1 MFRLRSAAFSF
12 ALLPALM
19 PLAMVQ
25 PAQAGGGDRCGGTL
39 YQLQVSQSGTT
50 AFDRFRFNL
59 GLSAEAATKA
69 DAMQQLNV
77 RLERLR
83 SALTPLVSGRLTVP
97 APTTYA
103 IGGGNAGP
111 RRERANTSVSGEVSK
126 ANYDALI
133 QAAGKL
139 PGVNLNGFTSLAES
153 GSAETLQAQLM
164 RQALADGKRQAQATA
179 DALGL
184 RRVQLLRINQRGG
197 YAPRPMAYNRAL
209 SASFNPDEA
218 PAPRNSV
225 SLALDYCLF

>member
-25 PAQAGGGDRCGGTL
+25 PAQAGGVDRCGGTL
-39 YQLQVSQSGTT
+39 YQLQVSQSGTA

-59 GLSAEAATKA
+59 GLSAEAAMKA
-69 DAMQQLNV
+69 DAMQQINA

-83 SALTPLVSGRLTVP
+83 SALTPLVSGRMTIP
-97 APTTYA
+97 APRTYA
-103 IGGGNAGP
+103 IGGGSAGP
-111 RRERANTSVSGEVSK
+111 RRQRATTNVSGEVNK

-153 GSAETLQAQLM
+153 GSAETLQTQLM
-164 RQALADGKRQAQATA
+164 RQALADGKRQAQA
-179 DALGL
+179 
-184 RRVQLLRINQRGG
+184 RRINC
-197 YAPRPMAYNRAL
+197 ACKDSAL
-209 SASFNPDEA
+209 PLAAKEVKPLRFTPGSL
-218 PAPRNSV
+218 PA
-225 SLALDYCLF
+225 A

>member
-1 MFRLRSAAFSF
+1 MVRLRSAAFSL

-19 PLAMVQ
+19 MPS
-25 PAQAGGGDRCGGTL
+25 PAQAGSGDRCGGTL

-59 GLSAEAATKA
+59 DLSAEAATKA
-69 DAMQQLNV
+69 EAMQQLNA

-83 SALTPLVSGRLTVP
+83 SALTPLVSGRMTIP
-97 APTTYA
+97 APRTYA
-103 IGGGNAGP
+103 IGGGSAGP
-111 RRERANTSVSGEVSK
+111 RRQRATTNVSGEVSK

-139 PGVNLNGFTSLAES
+139 PGVNLNGFTSLAAS

-197 YAPRPMAYNRAL
+197 TSPRPVAMNRAL

-225 SLALDYCLF
+225 SLALDYCLS

>member
-19 PLAMVQ
+19 PLAMVE
-25 PAQAGGGDRCGGTL
+25 PAQAGGGDRCSGKL

-69 DAMQQLNV
+69 DAMQQINA

-83 SALTPLVSGRLTVP
+83 SALMPLVSGRMTIP
-97 APTTYA
+97 APRTYA

-139 PGVNLNGFTSLAES
+139 PGVNLNGFTSLAAS
-153 GSAETLQAQLM
+153 GSAESLQAQLM

-197 YAPRPMAYNRAL
+197 NAPRPMAYNRAL

-225 SLALDYCLF
+225 SLALDYCLS

>member
-69 DAMQQLNV
+69 VAMKQLNV

-139 PGVNLNGFTSLAES
+139 PGVNLNGFTSLAAS
-153 GSAETLQAQLM
+153 GSAETVQAQLM

-225 SLALDYCLF
+225 SLALDYCLS

>member
-1 MFRLRSAAFSF
+1 MFRLRSAAFSV

-19 PLAMVQ
+19 PLAVVQ
-25 PAQAGGGDRCGGTL
+25 PAQARGGDRCGGTL

-59 GLSAEAATKA
+59 GLSAEAGSKA
-69 DAMQQLNV
+69 DAMKQLNA

-83 SALTPLVSGRLTVP
+83 SALTPLVSGRMTIP
-97 APTTYA
+97 APRTYA
-103 IGGGNAGP
+103 IGGGSAGP
-111 RRERANTSVSGEVSK
+111 RRQRATTNVSGEVSK

-139 PGVNLNGFTSLAES
+139 PGVNLNGFTSLAAS

-197 YAPRPMAYNRAL
+197 YRPRLLPHNRML

-225 SLALDYCLF
+225 SLALDYCLS

>member
-19 PLAMVQ
+19 PLAVVQ
-25 PAQAGGGDRCGGTL
+25 PAQARGGDRCGGTL
-39 YQLQVSQSGTT
+39 YQLQASQSGTT

-59 GLSAEAATKA
+59 GLSAEAGSKA
-69 DAMQQLNV
+69 DAMKQLNA

-83 SALTPLVSGRLTVP
+83 SALTPLVSGRMTIP
-97 APTTYA
+97 APRTYA
-103 IGGGNAGP
+103 IGGGSAGP
-111 RRERANTSVSGEVSK
+111 RRQRATTNVSGEVSK

-139 PGVNLNGFTSLAES
+139 PGVNLNGLTSLAAS
-153 GSAETLQAQLM
+153 GSAESLQAQLM
-164 RQALADGKRQAQATA
+164 RLALAYGKRQAQATA

-225 SLALDYCLF
+225 SLALDYCLS

>member
-25 PAQAGGGDRCGGTL
+25 PAQARGGDRCAGTL

-139 PGVNLNGFTSLAES
+139 PGVNLNGFTSLAAS
-153 GSAETLQAQLM
+153 GSAESLQAQLM
-164 RQALADGKRQAQATA
+164 RQALVDGKRQAQATA

-225 SLALDYCLF
+225 SLALDYCLS

>member
-1 MFRLRSAAFSF
+1 
-12 ALLPALM
+12 
-19 PLAMVQ
+19 
-25 PAQAGGGDRCGGTL
+25 
-39 YQLQVSQSGTT
+39 
-50 AFDRFRFNL
+50 
-59 GLSAEAATKA
+59 
-69 DAMQQLNV
+69 MQQLNV

-153 GSAETLQAQLM
+153 GSAETLQTQLM

-197 YAPRPMAYNRAL
+197 YRPRPMAYNRAL

>member
-25 PAQAGGGDRCGGTL
+25 PAQAGGGDRCRGTL

-69 DAMQQLNV
+69 DAMQQINA

-83 SALTPLVSGRLTVP
+83 SALTPLVRGRMKIP
-97 APTTYA
+97 APRTYA
-103 IGGGNAGP
+103 IGGGSAGP
-111 RRERANTSVSGEVSK
+111 RRQRATTNVSGEVSK
-126 ANYDALI
+126 VNYDALI

-153 GSAETLQAQLM
+153 GSAETLQTQLM

-225 SLALDYCLF
+225 SLALDYCLS

>member
-1 MFRLRSAAFSF
+1 MFCLRSAAFSF
-12 ALLPALM
+12 ALVPALM

-25 PAQAGGGDRCGGTL
+25 PAQAGAGDRCGGIL

-69 DAMQQLNV
+69 DAMKQLNV

-139 PGVNLNGFTSLAES
+139 PGVNLNGFTSLAAS

-164 RQALADGKRQAQATA
+164 RKALADGKRQAQATA

-197 YAPRPMAYNRAL
+197 YRPRPMAYNRAL

-225 SLALDYCLF
+225 SLALDYCLS

>member
-19 PLAMVQ
+19 PLAVVQ
-25 PAQAGGGDRCGGTL
+25 PAQARGGDRCGGTL
-39 YQLQVSQSGTT
+39 YQLQVRQSGTT
-50 AFDRFRFNL
+50 VFDRFRFNL

-69 DAMQQLNV
+69 DAMQQINA

-83 SALTPLVSGRLTVP
+83 SALTPLANGRMTIP
-97 APTTYA
+97 APRTYA
-103 IGGGNAGP
+103 IGGGSAGP
-111 RRERANTSVSGEVSK
+111 RRQRATTNVSGEVSK

-197 YAPRPMAYNRAL
+197 YVPRPMAYNRAL

-225 SLALDYCLF
+225 SLVLDYCIL

>member
-1 MFRLRSAAFSF
+1 MFRLRSAAFSV

-19 PLAMVQ
+19 PLVMVQ
-25 PAQAGGGDRCGGTL
+25 PAQAGGGDRCGGTV

-59 GLSAEAATKA
+59 GLSAEAASKA
-69 DAMQQLNV
+69 DAMQQINA

-83 SALTPLVSGRLTVP
+83 SALTPLVSGRMTIP
-97 APTTYA
+97 APRTYA
-103 IGGGNAGP
+103 IGGGSAGP
-111 RRERANTSVSGEVSK
+111 RRQRATTNVSGEVSK

-139 PGVNLNGFTSLAES
+139 PGVNLNGFTSLAAS

-225 SLALDYCLF
+225 SLALDYCLS

>member
-19 PLAMVQ
+19 PLAVVQ
-25 PAQAGGGDRCGGTL
+25 PAQARGGDRCGGTL

-59 GLSAEAATKA
+59 GLSAEAGSKA
-69 DAMQQLNV
+69 DAMKQLNA

-83 SALTPLVSGRLTVP
+83 SALTPLVSGRMTIP
-97 APTTYA
+97 APRTYA
-103 IGGGNAGP
+103 IGGGSAAP
-111 RRERANTSVSGEVSK
+111 RRQRATTNVSGEVSK

-139 PGVNLNGFTSLAES
+139 PGVNLNGFTSLAAS
-153 GSAETLQAQLM
+153 GSAESLQAQLM
-164 RQALADGKRQAQATA
+164 RLALADGKRQAQATA

-197 YAPRPMAYNRAL
+197 YRPRPMAYNRAL
-209 SASFNPDEA
+209 SARFNPDEA

-225 SLALDYCLF
+225 SLALDYCLS

>member
-19 PLAMVQ
+19 PLATVQ

-69 DAMQQLNV
+69 DAMQQINA

-83 SALTPLVSGRLTVP
+83 SALTPLVSGRMTIP
-97 APTTYA
+97 APRTYA
-103 IGGGNAGP
+103 IGGGSAGP
-111 RRERANTSVSGEVSK
+111 RRQRATTNVSGEVSK

-139 PGVNLNGFTSLAES
+139 PGVNLNGFTSLAAS

-225 SLALDYCLF
+225 SLAMDYCLF

>member
-1 MFRLRSAAFSF
+1 MFRVRSAAFSF
-12 ALLPALM
+12 ALVPALM

-25 PAQAGGGDRCGGTL
+25 PAQAGGGDRCSGTT
-39 YQLQVSQSGTT
+39 YQLLVSQSGTT

-69 DAMQQLNV
+69 DAMQQINA

-126 ANYDALI
+126 ANYDTLI
-133 QAAGKL
+133 QAAAKL
-139 PGVNLNGFTSLAES
+139 PGVNLNGFTSLAAS
-153 GSAETLQAQLM
+153 GSAESLQAQLM

-197 YAPRPMAYNRAL
+197 YRPRPMAYNRAL

-225 SLALDYCLF
+225 SLALDYCLS

>member
-69 DAMQQLNV
+69 DAMQQINA

-83 SALTPLVSGRLTVP
+83 SALTPLVSGRMTIP
-97 APTTYA
+97 APRTYA
-103 IGGGNAGP
+103 IGGGSAGP
-111 RRERANTSVSGEVSK
+111 RRQRATTNVSGEVSK

-139 PGVNLNGFTSLAES
+139 PGVNLNGFTSLLES

-225 SLALDYCLF
+225 SLALDYCLS

>member
-25 PAQAGGGDRCGGTL
+25 PAQAGGGDRCSSTL
-39 YQLQVSQSGTT
+39 YQLQVSQSVTT

-59 GLSAEAATKA
+59 GLSAEAASQA
-69 DAMQQLNV
+69 DAIKQLNA
-77 RLERLR
+77 RLERVR
-83 SALTPLVSGRLTVP
+83 SALTPLVSGRMTIP
-97 APTTYA
+97 SPRTYA
-103 IGGGNAGP
+103 IGGGSAGP
-111 RRERANTSVSGEVSK
+111 RRQRATTNVSGEVSK

-139 PGVNLNGFTSLAES
+139 PGVNLNGFTSLAAS
-153 GSAETLQAQLM
+153 GSAETLQAQLI
-164 RQALADGKRQAQATA
+164 RQALADGKRYAQATA

-184 RRVQLLRINQRGG
+184 QRVQLLRINQRGG

-209 SASFNPDEA
+209 AASFNPDEA